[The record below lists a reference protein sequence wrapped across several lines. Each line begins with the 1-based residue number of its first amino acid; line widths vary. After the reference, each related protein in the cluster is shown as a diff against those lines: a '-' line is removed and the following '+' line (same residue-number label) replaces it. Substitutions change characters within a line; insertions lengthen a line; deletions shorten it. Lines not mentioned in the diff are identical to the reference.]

1 MIQRKLR
8 GTGVA
13 IVTPFRKDFSIDF
26 AALERL
32 LSHLLDNK
40 VNYLVVLGTTGEAA
54 TLNSDEKKALLNFV
68 IDFVD
73 KKVPIVAGFG
83 GNNTREIVSNIKHYN
98 FAGIDA
104 VLSVAPYYNKPTQK
118 GLLNHYK
125 DISVASP
132 VPLILYNVPGRT
144 GVNIAAETTLE
155 LAHKCSNI
163 VAVKEAS
170 GNFEQMMHILRDKPD
185 DFMLISGED
194 TLTLPMIS
202 MGASGV
208 ISVTAN
214 AFPKEYGELVQFAL
228 KGKFA
233 EAMKIQNNLLE
244 IMQTLFV
251 EGNPGGIKAALKI
264 KGIIE
269 NYLRPPLET
278 VSRQTYNKLV
288 KLIDALK

>member
-1 MIQRKLR
+1 MIQRKLQ

-13 IVTPFRKDFSIDF
+13 IVTPFRRDYSIDF
-26 AALERL
+26 PALERL
-32 LSHLLDNK
+32 LKYLLENK
-40 VNYLVVLGTTGEAA
+40 VDYIVVLGTTGESA
-54 TLNSDEKKALLNFV
+54 TLNKDEKKALLNFV
-68 IDFVD
+68 IDYVD
-73 KKVPIVAGFG
+73 KKVPVIAGFG
-83 GNNTREIVSNIKHYN
+83 GNNTREVVSSIKHYN
-98 FAGIDA
+98 FTGIDA

-125 DISVASP
+125 EISIASP
-132 VPLILYNVPGRT
+132 VPVILYNVPGRT

-155 LAHKCSNI
+155 LAHKCTNI
-163 VAVKEAS
+163 IAVKEAS
-170 GNFEQMMHILRDKPD
+170 GNFEQMMHILRDKPE

-214 AFPKEYGELVQFAL
+214 AFPKEYGELVQLAL
-228 KGKFA
+228 KGKFT
-233 EAMKIQNNLLE
+233 EAMKIQSNMLE

-251 EGNPGGIKAALKI
+251 EGNPAGIKAALKI
-264 KGIIE
+264 KGILE
-269 NYLRPPLET
+269 NYFRPPLEP

-288 KLIDALK
+288 KLIDAL

>member
-1 MIQRKLR
+1 MIQRKLT
-8 GTGVA
+8 GVGVA
-13 IVTPFRKDFSIDF
+13 IVTPFRKDLSIDF
-26 AALERL
+26 AALGRL

-40 VNYLVVLGTTGEAA
+40 VDYLVVLGTTGEAA

-68 IDFVD
+68 IDFVN

-83 GNNTREIVSNIKHYN
+83 GNNTREVINSIKHYN
-98 FAGIDA
+98 FSGIDA
-104 VLSVAPYYNKPTQK
+104 ILSVAPYYNKPTQK

-125 DISVASP
+125 DISLASP

-144 GVNIAAETTLE
+144 GVNIAAETTLD

-208 ISVTAN
+208 ISVAAN
-214 AFPKEYGELVQFAL
+214 AFPKEYGELVRFAL
-228 KGKFA
+228 SGKFA
-233 EAMKIQNNLLE
+233 DAMKIQNQLLE

-278 VSRQTYNKLV
+278 LSRQTYNKLV
-288 KLIDALK
+288 KLIGELN

>member
-8 GTGVA
+8 GLGVA
-13 IVTPFRKDFSIDF
+13 IVTPFRRDFSIDF

-40 VNYLVVLGTTGEAA
+40 VDYLVVLGTTGEAA

-83 GNNTREIVSNIKHYN
+83 GNNTREIISSIKHYN
-98 FAGIDA
+98 FTGIDA
-104 VLSVAPYYNKPTQK
+104 ILSVAPYYNKPTQK

-125 DISVASP
+125 DISLASP

-185 DFMLISGED
+185 NFMLISGED

-233 EAMKIQNNLLE
+233 DAMKIQSKLLE

-251 EGNPGGIKAALKI
+251 DGNPGGIKAALKI

-278 VSRQTYNKLV
+278 ISRQTYNKLV
-288 KLIDALK
+288 KLIEELS

>member
-1 MIQRKLR
+1 MIQRKLQ

-13 IVTPFRKDFSIDF
+13 IVTPFRRDYSIDF
-26 AALERL
+26 PALERL
-32 LSHLLDNK
+32 LKHLLENK
-40 VNYLVVLGTTGEAA
+40 VDYIVVLGTTGESA
-54 TLNSDEKKALLNFV
+54 TLNKDEKKALLNFV
-68 IDFVD
+68 IDYVD
-73 KKVPIVAGFG
+73 KKVPVIAGFG
-83 GNNTREIVSNIKHYN
+83 GNNTREVVSSIKHYN
-98 FAGIDA
+98 FTGIDA

-125 DISVASP
+125 EISIASP
-132 VPLILYNVPGRT
+132 VPVILYNVPGRT

-155 LAHKCSNI
+155 LAHKCTNI
-163 VAVKEAS
+163 IAVKEAS
-170 GNFEQMMHILRDKPD
+170 GNFEQMMHILRDKPE

-214 AFPKEYGELVQFAL
+214 AFPKEYGELVQLAL
-228 KGKFA
+228 KGKFT
-233 EAMKIQNNLLE
+233 EAMKIQSNMLE

-251 EGNPGGIKAALKI
+251 EGNPAGIKAALKI
-264 KGIIE
+264 KGILE
-269 NYLRPPLET
+269 NYFRPPLEP

-288 KLIDALK
+288 KLIDAL